1 MIIKQNQIDFIKNES
16 NKVITKF
23 KKLITKQNL
32 NLVGIINKLMYILI
46 QVVYLELLCFWNID
60 H

>member
-16 NKVITKF
+16 NKVTTKF